1 MTGAMT
7 RLANGI
13 LNDRCDEKDH
23 ARSVH
28 GIGVACI

>member
-13 LNDRCDEKDH
+13 LNDRCDEDH